1 MINITD
7 NEKQAIKDKLGEL
20 ENLISSIGKNLRQRH
35 ILMKKLIIDVR
46 LGLERDE

>member
-20 ENLISSIGKNLRQRH
+20 ENLISWKNLRQRH